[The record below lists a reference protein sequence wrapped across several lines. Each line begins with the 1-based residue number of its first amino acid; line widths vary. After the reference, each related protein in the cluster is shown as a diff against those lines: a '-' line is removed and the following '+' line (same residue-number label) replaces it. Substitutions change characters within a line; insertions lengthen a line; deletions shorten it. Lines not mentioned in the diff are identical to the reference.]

1 MNRVLIVEDQKLT
14 REYLENYVDKLDGFC
29 VCGSIVNASMAEI
42 FCETNDV
49 DMVLMDVCTQH
60 DEDGIDACAVLKRNF
75 PSVKVIII
83 TSMIECGF
91 IKRAKN
97 ARADSFWYKDEE
109 TPELDEVM
117 KRTAAGESVYPDST
131 PTVKIGLAD
140 SSEFTNSELKVLRLV
155 AEGMSYDEMAQR
167 LSISV
172 GTVKYHITNM
182 LQKTGFTNKTRLAIA
197 VTNKKL
203 IIPKPDGTSGL

>member
-14 REYLENYVDKLDGFC
+14 REYLENYVEKLDGFC
-29 VCGSIVNASMAEI
+29 VCGAIVNASMAEI

-49 DMVLMDVCTQH
+49 DTVLMDVCTEH
-60 DEDGIDACAVLKRNF
+60 GEDGIDACAVLKKNF
-75 PSVKVIII
+75 PHIKVIII

-97 ARADSFWYKDEE
+97 AKADSFWYKDEE

-117 KRTAAGESVYPDST
+117 KRTAAGERVYPEST
-131 PTVKIGLAD
+131 PTVRIGLAD

-155 AEGMSYDEMAQR
+155 AEGMSYEEMAQK

-197 VTNKKL
+197 VTNKNL
-203 IIPKPDGTSGL
+203 IIPRSDSTSGL